1 MNFLQGK
8 GTYITAVGTIA
19 LGIYQCTQK
28 DIANGAQTI
37 LLGLGMI
44 FGRRAIANMTPLKK

>member
-1 MNFLQGK
+1 MSFLQGK